1 MSRLIDTEI
10 GQFRAVQ
17 DGAINR
23 YLFECPHCAE
33 MLPLSDDALNGTA
46 PIDHESRKQVGR
58 FCTFSGVREFGRCL
72 VSTMQAMIV
81 MGYQPYHDEG
91 ETRWVPSRR
100 LGVDGPI

>member
-17 DGAINR
+17 DGLINR
-23 YLFECPHCAE
+23 YLFECPACGE

-46 PIDHESRKQVGR
+46 PIDHESRREVGR
-58 FCTFSGVREFGRCL
+58 FCNFDGVREFGRYL

-81 MGYQPYHDEG
+81 MGYQPYHDED
-91 ETRWVPSRR
+91 ETRWIPSQR
-100 LGVDGPI
+100 LGVDGP